1 MIAPSILS
9 ADFSRLGDQV
19 REVAAAGA
27 NRVHVDV
34 MDGHFVPNLS
44 MGSIVVKGLR
54 PVTTIPLEVH
64 LMVEKPG
71 QFLDGF
77 VRAGADAFIVH
88 LEVLPDPR
96 EMIEQVRGLG
106 KKVGLAFN
114 PDLPV
119 ERVEP
124 YLRDIDLALC
134 MTVFPGFGGQ
144 AFLPESIGRL
154 KALRALVDRHNPACE
169 IEVDGGINEHT
180 IAAAAAAGATVF
192 VAGSAVFGAKQG
204 ATAAVKELAELV
216 KSCNTDVST
225 L

>member
-9 ADFSRLGDQV
+9 ADFSRLGEQV

-27 NRVHVDV
+27 NRIHVDV

-44 MGSIVVKGLR
+44 MGSIVVKGIR
-54 PVTTIPLEVH
+54 PVTKLPLEVH
-64 LMVEKPG
+64 LMVEDPG
-71 QFLDGF
+71 RFLDGF
-77 VRAGADAFIVH
+77 VKAGSDAFIVH

-96 EMIEQVRGLG
+96 PMIEQIRGLG

-119 ERVEP
+119 EKIEP

-144 AFLPESIGRL
+144 AYIPESTERL
-154 KALRALVDRHNPACE
+154 QKLRALVNKHNPACE
-169 IEVDGGINEHT
+169 IEVDGGINTAT
-180 IAAAAAAGATVF
+180 IAPAAKAGANVF
-192 VAGSAVFGAKQG
+192 VAGNAVFLARGG
-204 ATAAVKELAELV
+204 PAAGVKELAALV
-216 KSCNTDVST
+216 K
-225 L
+225 

>member
-9 ADFSRLGDQV
+9 ADFARLGEQV
-19 REVAAAGA
+19 REVEAAGA
-27 NRVHVDV
+27 NRIHVDV

-44 MGSIVVKGLR
+44 MGSIVVKGMR
-54 PVTTIPLEVH
+54 PITKLPLEVH
-64 LMVEKPG
+64 LMVEDPG
-71 QFLDGF
+71 RFLDGF
-77 VRAGADAFIVH
+77 TKAGADSFIVH

-96 EMIEQVRGLG
+96 PMIEQIRGLG

-144 AFLPESIGRL
+144 PYIPESTERL
-154 KALRALVDRHNPACE
+154 QKLREMVNKHNPACE
-169 IEVDGGINEHT
+169 IEVDGGINAST
-180 IAAAAAAGATVF
+180 IATAARAGANVF
-192 VAGSAVFGAKQG
+192 VAGTAVVGAKSG
-204 ATAAVKELAELV
+204 PAAAVKELEQLA
-216 KSCNTDVST
+216 KK
-225 L
+225 